1 MVLPYSASRALNPRS
16 VGCEII
22 IAADA
27 AADVVFVV
35 FGVESVVR
43 SPVWGLDADFLRFA
57 GFASAFGHGL
67 RVDVSL
73 NVNGKSSGEWQ

>member
-1 MVLPYSASRALNPRS
+1 MLPYIAGRALYPRS
-16 VGCEII
+16 LHCEVVV
-22 IAADA
+22 AADTT
-27 AADVVFVV
+27 ADVVFVV